1 MEVLLVFIF
10 SAVWFVL
17 VLAAPFVRRWLAEDQ
32 RARRAMKAVPR
43 RRVAE
48 VIEGEKARV
57 VGRVE
62 VERTVTAP
70 LSGRPC
76 AYWRVVVEERRS
88 SGDNHY
94 SWETIID
101 EHGGVDFFLRD
112 GEDEALVKTSC
123 VQAVLNE
130 DGRFWSGS
138 SDDAD
143 PQVEAS
149 LEAFVATRFSRL
161 FFMFPKRLR
170 YREGVVEP
178 GELVAAVGVGRW
190 EHTPDEQARAGV
202 GYREARLPERLV
214 LDAPAE
220 GPLLLSD
227 EVGMTE

>member
-1 MEVLLVFIF
+1 MDLAFVPLALAVIVVIFLASWWF
-10 SAVWFVL
+10 SA
-17 VLAAPFVRRWLAEDQ
+17 DQ

-76 AYWRVVVEERRS
+76 AYWRVVVEEKRS
-88 SGDNHY
+88 SGKSSH
-94 SWETIID
+94 WRTIID
-101 EHGGVDFFLRD
+101 EHDGVDFFLRD
-112 GEDEALVKTSC
+112 EDGKALVKTAF
-123 VQAVLNE
+123 VHAVLE
-130 DGRFWSGS
+130 KDSHFSSGLF
-138 SDDAD
+138 DDAG
-143 PQVEAS
+143 PE
-149 LEAFVATRFSRL
+149 LEAFLAQRGHSSTGLVFNKT
-161 FFMFPKRLR
+161 MR

-190 EHTPDEQARAGV
+190 ERDPDEQARAGA